1 MKAPYAP
8 SMASQQRI
16 TVVIVDD
23 FPLFLEGLRHVI
35 ASDPRFEL
43 VGEATNGEA
52 ALELIENTKPAIAV
66 LDINLP
72 RLSGIEIVR
81 ILESKKLM
89 TRPVILTMVKDE
101 QVFNQA
107 MNLGIKGY
115 LLKENA
121 ARDILECMASVA
133 SGQPYVSALLTSFLL
148 RRRSRSERL
157 RERRPSLDDLT
168 RAERRILK
176 AIAQTKTTKDIA
188 AELFISPRTVESH
201 RANICNKLELKG
213 PNSLFQFAFEH
224 RDALSHLV

>member
-1 MKAPYAP
+1 
-8 SMASQQRI
+8 
-16 TVVIVDD
+16 
-23 FPLFLEGLRHVI
+23 
-35 ASDPRFEL
+35 
-43 VGEATNGEA
+43 
-52 ALELIENTKPAIAV
+52 
-66 LDINLP
+66 
-72 RLSGIEIVR
+72 
-81 ILESKKLM
+81 
-89 TRPVILTMVKDE
+89 
-101 QVFNQA
+101 